1 MSRLVSLA
9 FSFAICLSL
18 TSFSFAQK
26 KVITSA
32 VPDKTIATALDSNG
46 FARLPVKRVVLY
58 KNGVGYFEHNARV
71 HGNQELAID
80 FTTGQLN
87 DVLKSLTVVDL
98 GEGHIG
104 SVRYNSIAPL
114 DERLRSL
121 RLPFGEQV
129 TSEEFLTALRG
140 ARVDVR
146 SGPASATGRLL
157 SVQKERK
164 QNGKG
169 DYVDATTFAVVTDS
183 GEMRTFELGAGT
195 SVRLGERDLND
206 EVGRYLNLVGS
217 SRARDLRRMTIS
229 ANGSGDRNVFV
240 SYISEVPVWKS
251 TYRIILPEKPDQ
263 KPLLQG
269 WAIVDNTVGEDW
281 KDVQLSLVA
290 GAPQSFIQD
299 ISQPYYTRRPVVAPS
314 ESLMLSPQTH
324 ESTMSAPAP
333 PPPPSQG
340 SGGTGGLQGTV
351 TDPNGAPLAGAQV
364 TVRNEET
371 GASQS
376 TTSDANGKYRFYN
389 VPAGNAALF
398 VSSPGFKPFNLSNI
412 YLGVGRMNEI
422 QAGLQLGSTS
432 ETVEVRAEASALNM
446 SSAMIGNALSKQIS
460 EAEGKGFGD
469 FFEYAIKQ
477 AVTINKNQ
485 SALVPIL
492 NARVEAEKVTLWSG
506 ENEDDSDS
514 DHPARA
520 LRALWIRNTS
530 GETLDAGTFNILEKD
545 TFAGEGVLD
554 AIHPGERR
562 LLSYAADTAVHIVT
576 EDQASDEPITRV
588 RIAKGLMI
596 TTREQRESRLYKIR
610 NADSA
615 ARQVVVE
622 HPAKEDWKLL
632 SDGPKAEES
641 TASFHRFRVNVAPN
655 STADLK
661 VETYHP
667 LSSTFALTN
676 LDEQQVG
683 LWTEQGRVTPSM
695 KEAFSRVLGKKNE
708 IGTLEV
714 HLKELRQE
722 REGIT
727 ADQSRLRENV
737 KALKGSAEEKA
748 LLQRYTR
755 QLDQQED
762 RLVTLQN
769 QVADLNG
776 KKVKADDELSQM
788 IQAIVVDEKF

>member
-18 TSFSFAQK
+18 TSFAFAQK
-26 KVITSA
+26 KVIASA
-32 VPDKTIATALDSNG
+32 DPEKTIATALDSNG

-146 SGPASATGRLL
+146 SGASSASGRLL
-157 SVQKERK
+157 SVQKEHR

-169 DYVDATTFAVVTDS
+169 DYADATRFAIVTDS
-183 GEMRTFELGAGT
+183 GEMRNFELGAGT
-195 SVRLGERDLND
+195 SVRLAERDLSD

-251 TYRIILPEKPDQ
+251 TYRIILPDKPDQ

-299 ISQPYYTRRPVVAPS
+299 ISQPYYTRRPVVNPP

-324 ESTMSAPAP
+324 EATINAPPGP
-333 PPPPSQG
+333 PPPPS
-340 SGGTGGLQGTV
+340 SPGTGGLQGTV
-351 TDPNGAPLAGAQV
+351 TDPSGAPLAGAQV

-398 VSSPGFKPFNLSNI
+398 VSSPGFKAFNLSNI

-422 QAGLQLGSTS
+422 QAGLQVASMA
-432 ETVEVRAEASALNM
+432 ETVEVSAGAVSLNT
-446 SSAMIGNALSKQIS
+446 SNAMIGNALSKQIS

-514 DHPARA
+514 DHPAGA

-530 GETLDAGTFNILEKD
+530 GETLDSGTFNILEKD

-562 LLSYAADTAVHIVT
+562 LLSYAADTAVHVVT
-576 EDQASDEPITRV
+576 EDQVSDEPITRV

-610 NADSA
+610 NADAA

-683 LWTEQGRVTPSM
+683 LWTEQGRVTPAM
-695 KEAFSRVLGKKNE
+695 KEAFTRVLGKKNE
-708 IGTLEV
+708 IGTFDV
-714 HLKELRQE
+714 QLKEIRQE
-722 REGIT
+722 RDGIT
-727 ADQSRLRENV
+727 ADQSRLRENM

-762 RLVTLQN
+762 RLVTLQKE
-769 QVADLNG
+769 VADLNG
-776 KKVKADDELSQM
+776 KKVQADEELSQM